1 MKRNDAK
8 WSEMKRNED
17 EMKRNEDEM
26 KRNEDEMK
34 RNEAEGNEMK
44 QNIVKYKWMK

>member
-8 WSEMKRNED
+8 WSEMKTKWS
-17 EMKRNEDEM
+17 EMKQ
-26 KRNEDEMK
+26 NEDEMK

>member
-1 MKRNDAK
+1 MKLNEAK
-8 WSEMKRNED
+8 WR
-17 EMKRNEDEM
+17 RNEDEM